1 MDQLFLAGYT
11 LQKWEPTEEKLYLF
25 LTAADSEKIVQ
36 RAVNPG
42 QQNRSYKLSQ
52 QSL

>member
-1 MDQLFLAGYT
+1 MDHLFLAGYT
-11 LQKWEPTEEKLYLF
+11 LQKSEKLYLF
-25 LTAADSEKIVQ
+25 LTAADSEKILQ